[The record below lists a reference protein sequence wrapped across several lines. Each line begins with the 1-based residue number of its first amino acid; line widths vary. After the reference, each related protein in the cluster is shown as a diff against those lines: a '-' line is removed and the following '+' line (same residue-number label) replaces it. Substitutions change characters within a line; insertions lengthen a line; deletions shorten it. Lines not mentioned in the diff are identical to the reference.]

1 VLDTWRSLDYV
12 RRVNETLGE
21 RIVRLRKARGWSARE
36 LGRRAGMGD
45 AAISRIETGKV
56 SEPRLATMTRLA
68 DALGVSVGE
77 LRGAESERRQ
87 AVLQPL
93 RAAVTRVQVLGDQ
106 ATIDFIRAVV
116 AQVKRI
122 EQRHRS

>member
-1 VLDTWRSLDYV
+1 
-12 RRVNETLGE
+12 
-21 RIVRLRKARGWSARE
+21 
-36 LGRRAGMGD
+36 MGD